1 MTVTR
6 PEDILNNVTGGD
18 VEKRK
23 RGGSP
28 SLGTIVL
35 LVGIIVA
42 GVVFALQLSRQ
53 GETQPTSGPAPQFN
67 FTTFDGQEMSLAD
80 LRGKVVVLNFW
91 ASWCAPC
98 RDEAPELENAWLE
111 YQAQGADV
119 VFLGVAYAD
128 NGPRSLEYIDEF
140 DISYLNAPDL
150 GTEISEMYH
159 IQGVPETFIIDKD
172 GNIARF
178 LFAGVTEA
186 QLSQIIDG
194 LL

>member
-1 MTVTR
+1 MTVNR
-6 PEDILNNVTGGD
+6 PEDILQNVTGTQQ
-18 VEKRK
+18 EKRK
-23 RGGSP
+23 RGSAP

-35 LVGIIVA
+35 LIGIVVA
-42 GVVFALQLSRQ
+42 GLVFAIQLSRQ
-53 GETQPTSGPAPQFN
+53 NEVQPTSGPAPEFT
-67 FTTFDGQEMSLAD
+67 FTTFDGETMALSD

-91 ASWCAPC
+91 ASWCGPC
-98 RDEAPELENAWLE
+98 RDEAPELENAWRA
-111 YQAQGADV
+111 YQDQDV

-128 NGPRSLEYIDEF
+128 NGPRSLEYIDDY
-140 DISYLNAPDL
+140 DITYLNAPDL

-159 IQGVPETFIIDKD
+159 IQGVPETFIIDKE

-178 LFAGVTEA
+178 LFAGVTQA

>member
-1 MTVTR
+1 MSVTR
-6 PEDILNNVTGGD
+6 PEDILNNVTGAQE
-18 VEKRK
+18 EKRK
-23 RGGSP
+23 RGGGP

-35 LVGIIVA
+35 LIGIVA
-42 GVVFALQLSRQ
+42 AGLVFAIQLSRQ
-53 GETQPTSGPAPQFN
+53 NQVQPTSGPAPDFT
-67 FTTFDGQEMSLAD
+67 FTTFDGETMALSE

-91 ASWCAPC
+91 ASWCGPC
-98 RDEAPELENAWLE
+98 RDEAPELENAWRA
-111 YQAQGADV
+111 YQDQDV

-128 NGPRSLEYIDEF
+128 NGPRSLEYIDDY
-140 DISYLNAPDL
+140 DITYLNAPDL

-159 IQGVPETFIIDKD
+159 IQGVPETFIIDKE

-178 LFAGVTEA
+178 LFAGVNEA

>member
-1 MTVTR
+1 MSVTR
-6 PEDILNNVTGGD
+6 PEDILNNVTG
-18 VEKRK
+18 VQEEKRK
-23 RGGSP
+23 RGSGP

-35 LVGIIVA
+35 LIGIVA
-42 GVVFALQLSRQ
+42 AGLVFAIQLSRQ
-53 GETQPTSGPAPQFN
+53 NQVQPTSGPAPEFT
-67 FTTFDGQEMSLAD
+67 FTTFDGETMALSD

-91 ASWCAPC
+91 ASWCGPC
-98 RDEAPELENAWLE
+98 RDEAPELENAWRT
-111 YQAQGADV
+111 YQDQDV
-119 VFLGVAYAD
+119 IFLGVAYAD
-128 NGPRSLEYIDEF
+128 NGPRSLEYIDDY
-140 DISYLNAPDL
+140 DITYLNAPDL

-159 IQGVPETFIIDKD
+159 IQGVPETFIIDKE